1 MQEVW
6 SCVGATPTEVSE
18 ALSSLQ
24 IDSVALELRRDVWQ
38 SARLYISSC
47 ETVLVSHTLQKIAE
61 ILNAEGFTTKED
73 KPFHLMQVKRIL
85 DRKAFYEGIY
95 RYSGVEVDGKHQCI
109 LD

>member
-47 ETVLVSHTLQKIAE
+47 ETVLVSHTLQKIADN
-61 ILNAEGFTTKED
+61 LNAEGFTTKED
-73 KPFHLMQVKRIL
+73 KPFHPMQVKRIL

-95 RYSGVEVDGKHQCI
+95 RYSGVEVDGKHQRI